1 VEKIMR
7 IRTLAGSSAATLAA
21 LVLAASPASAAE
33 QHYNFP
39 EQCYDLGGGYSV
51 SICSSSSGQYNTV
64 STPSGNYNSTG
75 KSTVFI
81 SITGP
86 GYNVGISDDYHF
98 TENYKQ
104 GELHVWHVK
113 YDDTFTYTTGQICTY
128 TDNYIFVNGDLKHS
142 KPTIDCA

>member
-7 IRTLAGSSAATLAA
+7 IRTLAGSGAATLAA

-39 EQCYDLGGGYSV
+39 EQCYDYGGGYSY
-51 SICSSSSGQYNTV
+51 CSSSSGQYNAV

-75 KSTVFI
+75 KGTSSI
-81 SITGP
+81 SVTGP
-86 GYNVGISDDYHF
+86 GYNYSNSFDYHF
-98 TENYKQ
+98 NENYKQ
-104 GELHVWHVK
+104 GELDVWHLK
-113 YDDTFTYTTGQICTY
+113 YDQTLTYSGQTCTY
-128 TDNYIFVNGDLKHS
+128 TDNFIFVNGDLKHS